1 MIKALIFNLRLI
13 IALTLIIFFML
24 SGCKK
29 QDPCKDVVQGDF
41 ELVE

>member
-1 MIKALIFNLRLI
+1 MNKIFKPNLRLI
-13 IALTLIIFFML
+13 IAIALLIFSVF

-41 ELVE
+41 ELVD